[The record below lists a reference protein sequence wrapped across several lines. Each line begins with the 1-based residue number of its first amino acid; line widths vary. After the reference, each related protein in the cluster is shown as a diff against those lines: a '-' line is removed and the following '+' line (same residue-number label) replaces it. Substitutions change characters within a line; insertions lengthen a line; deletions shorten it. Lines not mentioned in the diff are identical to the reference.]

1 MLLEDSSI
9 VLAPPGCQ
17 DDSTMAEDT
26 RDNDH
31 SSSVCDIQ
39 VTVTSD
45 ESESLANID
54 TIILTRWET
63 YWPQLQGKWH
73 LLFILWRRAFPCF
86 FENYQLTKCK
96 RIHDKMQTYTWTQGL
111 YFNIRGNRLKHSPCV
126 ISFQYYCMSI
136 ICVVLRVHINDYEH
150 ALLVLGQDRDTT
162 SQKASGTDCQVQGSR
177 PRYTV

>member
-54 TIILTRWET
+54 PIILTPLET
-63 YWPQLQGKWH
+63 YWSQQTGEMTFAVYTVASSLS
-73 LLFILWRRAFPCF
+73 LLFRKLPA
-86 FENYQLTKCK
+86 Y
-96 RIHDKMQTYTWTQGL
+96 KMQTYTWTHGL
-111 YFNIRGNRLKHSPCV
+111 YFNIRGNRLV
-126 ISFQYYCMSI
+126 
-136 ICVVLRVHINDYEH
+136 
-150 ALLVLGQDRDTT
+150 
-162 SQKASGTDCQVQGSR
+162 
-177 PRYTV
+177 